1 MDNINKGFNLRDYFK
16 EAVELEEL
24 LSRCKDKKELF
35 KLYYLSEYY
44 KNIKG
49 EMEVFNKNSKIFE
62 ENEKLC
68 IYDLNVNFRI
78 NLGIKNSR
86 IEDIL
91 IGNYHKHNYYE
102 LIYVYKGE
110 YSQEINGEI
119 ITLHQGEACI
129 LNPNINHNDIPIES
143 GNTVLFFCFSNKFFY
158 EIVSKYTT
166 IHYKL
171 DEFIKND
178 LKDQNSLEQY
188 IIFRKNNY
196 LICNEIV
203 EEILKEYF
211 SPHIGTKLILSGKII
226 RFLDIL
232 SNEYESLD
240 LVRLNYLST
249 RTAFIDIDS
258 FIEKNISD
266 ISRGKIANELHY
278 NPNYINKIIRKNTG
292 LTYSEYI
299 LNKKLKLAINLLKN
313 SNLSINNII
322 KEVGYINKS
331 YFYKVFTSKY
341 SMTPQEFRVM
351 FRNNL

>member
-1 MDNINKGFNLRDYFK
+1 
-16 EAVELEEL
+16 
-24 LSRCKDKKELF
+24 
-35 KLYYLSEYY
+35 
-44 KNIKG
+44 
-49 EMEVFNKNSKIFE
+49 MEVFNKNTNIHE

-102 LIYVYKGE
+102 LIYVYKGK

-119 ITLHQGEACI
+119 ITLNQGEACI

-178 LKDQNSLEQY
+178 LKDQNAVEQY
-188 IIFRKNNY
+188 IIFKKNNC
-196 LICNEIV
+196 LECNEIV
-203 EEILKEYF
+203 EDIVKEYF
-211 SPHIGTKLILSGKII
+211 TPHIGTKLILSGKII

-240 LVRLNYLST
+240 LVRFNYSST

-266 ISRGKIANELHY
+266 ISREKIANELHY

-331 YFYKVFTSKY
+331 YFYKVFTNKY